1 MDRRKSPAK
10 YSSNSLGNMLGWS
23 DTERTRIALAAPR
36 ILISTS
42 NNAGTTS
49 VKPLSLRAILLFAVL
64 VRLTVAISALKVSGD
79 FSIFHDPDTAG
90 YLAPAKALLAGEFA
104 TSGAPEIT
112 RTPGYPL
119 LLAVGVGLNQ
129 PEIITIALQIL
140 LSSIS
145 AYLIFETGLL
155 LFGSTLSASWG
166 ALLYS
171 VEPLSVLF
179 SVKLL
184 SETLFSTFLLLAI
197 FLFLRHIT
205 RTDGATLVG
214 AAIAVAASAYV
225 RPVGYYL
232 AFLFALFLM
241 FSRSRASLKNRLAG
255 TLVFLSFSVGL
266 TCLWQLRNYE
276 VAGYP
281 GFSSI
286 EETNLYFY
294 SAAAVRAADE
304 HRGFLDMQRQLGYA
318 EPQAYFAA
326 QEDAL

>member
-119 LLAVGVGLNQ
+119 LLAVGVG
-129 PEIITIALQIL
+129 
-140 LSSIS
+140 
-145 AYLIFETGLL
+145 
-155 LFGSTLSASWG
+155 
-166 ALLYS
+166 
-171 VEPLSVLF
+171 
-179 SVKLL
+179 
-184 SETLFSTFLLLAI
+184 
-197 FLFLRHIT
+197 
-205 RTDGATLVG
+205 
-214 AAIAVAASAYV
+214 
-225 RPVGYYL
+225 
-232 AFLFALFLM
+232 
-241 FSRSRASLKNRLAG
+241 
-255 TLVFLSFSVGL
+255 
-266 TCLWQLRNYE
+266 
-276 VAGYP
+276 
-281 GFSSI
+281 
-286 EETNLYFY
+286 
-294 SAAAVRAADE
+294 
-304 HRGFLDMQRQLGYA
+304 
-318 EPQAYFAA
+318 
-326 QEDAL
+326 